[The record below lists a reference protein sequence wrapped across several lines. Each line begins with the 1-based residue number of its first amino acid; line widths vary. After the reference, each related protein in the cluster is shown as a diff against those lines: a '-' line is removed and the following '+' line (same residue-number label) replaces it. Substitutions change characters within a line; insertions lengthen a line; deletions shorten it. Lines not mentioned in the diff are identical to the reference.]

1 MSHHQFTVAVATE
14 ESAVR
19 TRLNEIALE
28 PSEVVRWF
36 TTDDD
41 VTATV
46 VPSGDLWLLEVE
58 GGTFRANGVV
68 ELRPR
73 VPGSLLS
80 VTLDLRGKGFFGLA
94 GPFLALAGGK
104 IEGEVQRALHREFGA
119 A

>member
-1 MSHHQFTVAVATE
+1 MSHQQFTVAVAAGE
-14 ESAVR
+14 LAVR
-19 TRLNEIALE
+19 ERLNEIAKN
-28 PSEVVRWF
+28 PREVVRWF
-36 TTDDD
+36 TKAGD

-46 VPSGDLWLLEVE
+46 VPSGDLWMLEVE
-58 GGTFRANGVV
+58 GGTFRAKGIV

-80 VTLDLRGKGFFGLA
+80 VTLDLKGKGFFSLA
-94 GPFLALAGGK
+94 SPLLALAGGK